1 MPPADSREALARWRA
16 SSRSTALAVVA
27 GGEIQEANPRFEALD
42 RSGGPWRWLNG
53 PHARVQYDSLAD
65 LLRTESATL
74 APAPWLSRFQRG
86 SQVLEIRL
94 ERLDGGEAIALLHDV
109 SAEVSRQRE
118 LQRDR
123 EALLH
128 EERMHA
134 MGVLASGV
142 AHDLNHALNVIALRV
157 ATLRADPSLSGAR
170 RPLDVLARVVGD
182 AARIVA
188 RLQDLARR
196 RRDRPS
202 DPLDLAAVLTGAVE
216 MARAETDTSGVR
228 IEADVPPLPLVRG
241 SAAELAH
248 VFGSLLMHAR
258 EQMAAGGVIRVKAR
272 EDRGRVMVTIRD
284 AGEGMPE
291 EDLAR
296 LFDPFSGVAGETA
309 LGLAVAW
316 GVMAR
321 LGGSLQA
328 QSRRGEGTTFTLAFP
343 LAAPPRREPAGPPRV
358 ERRRRRILIVDDEQ
372 DNLEVLR
379 EVLELENQEVEAASS
394 GPEALAYFDRGER
407 FDLVLCDVGMPE
419 MSGWQVA
426 REIQR
431 IAPGTPVWLLT
442 GWANEISESDPRRR
456 YVRGVLA
463 KPLDLDRLRS
473 LLTTSPGTGPAAPQP
488 DATAMH

>member
-1 MPPADSREALARWRA
+1 MPPADTRDAFARWKDA
-16 SSRSTALAVVA
+16 SRTTALAVVS
-27 GGEIQEANPRFEALD
+27 GGNVSEENARFRALVAAP
-42 RSGGPWRWLNG
+42 GPWRWLTG
-53 PHARVQYDSLAD
+53 PHARVHYESLGD
-65 LLRTESATL
+65 LLRAEAATL
-74 APAPWLSRFQRG
+74 APVPYLSRFQRG
-86 SQVLEIRL
+86 SQVVEVRL
-94 ERLDGGEAIALLHDV
+94 ERLDGGDAIASLYDV
-109 SAEVSRQRE
+109 TAELDRQRE
-118 LQRDR
+118 LQRER

-142 AHDLNHALNVIALRV
+142 AHDLNHVLNVIALRV
-157 ATLRADPSLSGAR
+157 ATLRADPALGGSR
-170 RPLDVLARVVGD
+170 RTLDVLARVVGD

-202 DPLDLAAVLTGAVE
+202 DPLDLAAVLTGALE
-216 MARAETDTSGVR
+216 MARTEADTAGIR

-248 VFGSLLMHAR
+248 VFGSLLLHAR
-258 EQMAAGGVIRVKAR
+258 EQMPGGGPIRVRAR
-272 EDRGRVMVTIRD
+272 EDRGRVLVTIRD
-284 AGEGMPE
+284 GGEGMSE
-291 EDLAR
+291 EDLTR

-309 LGLAVAW
+309 LGLSVAW
-316 GVMAR
+316 GVMSR

-328 QSRRGEGTTFTLAFP
+328 YSRRGEGTTFVLSFP
-343 LAAPPRREPAGPPRV
+343 LAAPPRREQVRKVSA
-358 ERRRRRILIVDDEQ
+358 ERRTQRVMIIDDEE

-379 EVLELENQEVEAASS
+379 EVLELENQEVEALRS
-394 GPEALAYFDRGER
+394 GPEALALFDRGQR

-431 IAPGTPVWLLT
+431 IAPGTPVWMLT
-442 GWANEISESDPRRR
+442 GWANEIGESDPRRR

-463 KPLDLDRLRS
+463 KPLDLEELRS
-473 LLTTSPGTGPAAPQP
+473 LLVTSPGPTAPQP
-488 DATAMH
+488 NASAMH